1 VAEREIV
8 VVVCRSGEIALEP
21 LRLDV
26 PARYFDGLG
35 VETDG
40 RHRIS
45 QAGRKRQGDAGSDR
59 ERDYMDEMYGLVT
72 RTPSSRRNEGD
83 LLRSSAPWVN
93 VNGVSTGLLI
103 QAATCSA
110 LRQRVLRQ
118 RNTPG
123 STLDP
128 FGE

>member
-1 VAEREIV
+1 
-8 VVVCRSGEIALEP
+8 
-21 LRLDV
+21 
-26 PARYFDGLG
+26 
-35 VETDG
+35 
-40 RHRIS
+40 
-45 QAGRKRQGDAGSDR
+45 
-59 ERDYMDEMYGLVT
+59 MDEMYGLVT
-72 RTPSSRRNEGD
+72 RTHSSRRNEGD